1 MTHET
6 SPADWDRLLAVN
18 LCGAVMLC
26 RLVVPHMLQ
35 AGYGRIIDV
44 TRTHKGEPSHGACR
58 ASKAALFAPTRVM
71 ARELRG
77 TGVLVNGLD
86 PGWIRSEVS
95 PPGAASP
102 PRRSCRWPVCPPGV
116 PRDGSS
122 WCAPIAC

>member
-1 MTHET
+1 
-6 SPADWDRLLAVN
+6 
-18 LCGAVMLC
+18 MLC

-35 AGYGRIIDV
+35 AGYGRIINV
-44 TRTHKGEPSHGACR
+44 TRTYKAEPSHGACR

-95 PPGAASP
+95 PSGGGEPPETVMPLASLP
-102 PRRSCRWPVCPPGV
+102 ARGPSGREFVVRSYRMLNLERRSRE
-116 PRDGSS
+116 
-122 WCAPIAC
+122 A